1 MRSII
6 FAGAM
11 VAATTGMAQSQSA
24 PQAPAAPAAN
34 LAVSVQP
41 VLMAV
46 VGDGIFVLKEG
57 SSLDLT
63 KNEILMTM
71 PRGQNKD
78 GLERGTVELRIS
90 GHSLHMNLGGRH
102 DLKTWSPTSKQ
113 VKDKDKCFLDLI
125 DVVAPKGAASAAT
138 FRFSCT

>member
-6 FAGAM
+6 CAGAFL
-11 VAATTGMAQSQSA
+11 AAVSGMARAQSA
-24 PQAPAAPAAN
+24 PQAPAAPAAKQ
-34 LAVSVQP
+34 AAAAQP
-41 VLMAV
+41 ALMAI
-46 VGDGIFVLKEG
+46 VGDGIFILKEG

-78 GLERGTVELRIS
+78 NLERGAVQLLVS
-90 GHSLHMNLGGRH
+90 GQSLSMNLGGRF

-125 DVVAPKGAASAAT
+125 DVVAPKGAPAAAT
-138 FRFSCT
+138 FRFSCA